1 MQNKQIIMIQS
12 NAADSS
18 LFLADKRNFV
28 LQKEENRS
36 EICESGF
43 QNFLGCFNTVD

>member
-1 MQNKQIIMIQS
+1 MIHS
-12 NAADSS
+12 DAADSS
-18 LFLADKRNFV
+18 PFFGQQNWRNFV

-43 QNFLGCFNTVD
+43 QNFLGCFKTVD